1 MLQRLKKIS
10 RSHRPTD
17 LNISK
22 ARRKGITPFESMING
37 GLPSNLKVARLLRF
51 LLSIIIERRDAMN
64 KDYIET
70 PTIGEIIQEEFLEPF
85 HITPYRLSKELNVS
99 TSTVL
104 DLLHNK
110 RKLSVEM
117 ALRLSKYFGNSYKFW
132 LNLQNELEIRET
144 QKKIGKELEK
154 IHAYG

>member
-1 MLQRLKKIS
+1 
-10 RSHRPTD
+10 
-17 LNISK
+17 
-22 ARRKGITPFESMING
+22 
-37 GLPSNLKVARLLRF
+37 
-51 LLSIIIERRDAMN
+51 MN

-70 PTIGEIIQEEFLEPF
+70 PTIGEIIREEFLEPL
-85 HITPYRLSKELNVS
+85 HITPYRLSKELSVS

-144 QKKIGKELEK
+144 QKKMSKELEK
-154 IHAYG
+154 IHAYT